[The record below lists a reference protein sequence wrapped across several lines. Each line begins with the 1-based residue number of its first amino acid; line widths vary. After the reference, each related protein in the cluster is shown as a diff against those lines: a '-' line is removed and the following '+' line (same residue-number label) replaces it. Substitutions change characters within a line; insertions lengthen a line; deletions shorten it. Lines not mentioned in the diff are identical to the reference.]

1 MAEYNLY
8 GFGYEGK
15 TAEELIATLKNY
27 EISTLVDVRLTP
39 ISRKKGL
46 SKTKLAAAVETV
58 GMTYL
63 HLPALGNPKDNRA
76 GFRVPYTPEWATAR
90 HNFEQVLERESALL
104 ALDEIQQQL
113 TVGNVGLLCFEAN
126 TKCCHRDVIMTKLG
140 SATTPL
146 LQLA

>member
-1 MAEYNLY
+1 MAEYNIY

-27 EISTLVDVRLTP
+27 EISTLIDVRLTP

-46 SKTKLAAAVETV
+46 SKTKLRAAIEAA
-58 GMTYL
+58 GMKYH

-76 GFRVPYTPEWATAR
+76 GFSTPYTTEWAVAR
-90 HNFEQVLERESALL
+90 HNFEQVLENENAVQALE
-104 ALDEIQQQL
+104 EIHQL
-113 TVGNVGLLCFEAN
+113 LEHGNVGLLCFEAD
-126 TKCCHRDVIMTKLG
+126 TKCCHRDVIMTKIG
-140 SATTPL
+140 STATPL